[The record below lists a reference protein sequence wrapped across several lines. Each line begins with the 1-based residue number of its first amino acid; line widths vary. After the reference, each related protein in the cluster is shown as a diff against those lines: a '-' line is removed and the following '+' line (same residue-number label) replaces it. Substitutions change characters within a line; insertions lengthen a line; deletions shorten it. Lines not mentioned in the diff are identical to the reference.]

1 VIWILA
7 LIVVLGVIVGPSY
20 WVSRVL
26 KHHSGERE
34 DYPGTGGDMAE
45 HLIGKLGLEGVQIEE
60 SPGGDHYDPSSKTVR
75 LTKDKLEGRS
85 LTAVVVAA
93 HEVGHAL
100 QDQRGEASFKL
111 RSGLAVFSY
120 MLQKIAPA
128 ALIAVP
134 LLAVWNPAISRWALI
149 AAIGSMLISTLV
161 SLATLPV
168 EWDASFG
175 KALPI
180 LQSGGYLSDEDI
192 QNARHILL
200 AAAMT
205 YVAASLISLLNAGAW
220 LRVLRR

>member
-1 VIWILA
+1 MIWMLV
-7 LIVVLGVIVGPSY
+7 LIVVLGIIVGPSY
-20 WVSRVL
+20 WVGKVL
-26 KHHSGERE
+26 ERYSVERE
-34 DYPGTGGDMAE
+34 DYPGTGGDMAQ
-45 HLIGKLGLEGVQIEE
+45 HLIGKLGLEGVQLEE
-60 SPGGDHYDPSSKTVR
+60 STHGDHYDPHSKTVR

-111 RSGLAVFSY
+111 RSGLAILSY
-120 MLQKIAPA
+120 LLQKIAPA

-134 LLAVWNPAISRWALI
+134 LLAMWNPAISRWALI
-149 AAIGSMLISTLV
+149 AALGSMLISTLV
-161 SLATLPV
+161 SLVTLPV

-180 LQSGGYLSDEDI
+180 LQSGEYLSDEDMT
-192 QNARHILL
+192 NARRILL

-205 YVAASLISLLNAGAW
+205 YVAGSLISLLNVGAW

>member
-7 LIVVLGVIVGPSY
+7 FVLVLIVVVGPSQ
-20 WVSRVL
+20 WVKWVL
-26 KHHSGERE
+26 KRYSAERA
-34 DYPGTGGDMAE
+34 DFPGTGGDMAR
-45 HLIGKLGLEGVQIEE
+45 HLITRLELGGVQVEE
-60 SPGGDHYDPSSKTVR
+60 TEGGDHYDPSSKTVR
-75 LTKDKLEGRS
+75 LTKDKLDGRS

-180 LQSGGYLSDEDI
+180 LQSGGYLSDEDM